1 MKKMSFIK
9 SKKVCYVCKIEF
21 STDESLK
28 KTFRLYHNVRDTGK
42 YREAGHNICNLR
54 YRTLKEIHNHSTYG
68 NHFIINELSKKI

>member
-1 MKKMSFIK
+1 MSFIK

-21 STDESLK
+21 STGESLK